1 MHEEPVILFVCEH
14 GAAKSVI
21 AAVHFNRLAE
31 EVGLQIKAL
40 ARGTKPDLEISEQTM
55 RGLSKDGLALTE
67 PAPQKLS
74 PDDIQTAQYLVS
86 FCELPAEYTQ
96 GAVVAEQWDG
106 IPAVSENYERARDAI
121 VERLHQLVSR
131 IRRSS

>member
-1 MHEEPVILFVCEH
+1 MHEAPVILFVCEH

-21 AAVHFNRLAE
+21 AAAHFNRMAG

-55 RGLSKDGLALTE
+55 RGLLKDGLALTE

-74 PDDIQTAQYLVS
+74 LEDTQTAQYLVS
-86 FCELPAEYTQ
+86 FCELPAEYTH
-96 GAVVAEQWDG
+96 GAIAAEQWDD
-106 IPAVSENYERARDAI
+106 IPAVSENYERARDGI
-121 VERLHQLVSR
+121 VERLHQLVNR

>member
-1 MHEEPVILFVCEH
+1 MPEVPAILFVCEH

-21 AAVHFNRLAE
+21 ATVHFNRLAE

-40 ARGTKPDLEISEQTM
+40 ARGINPDLEISEQTI
-55 RGLSKDGLALTE
+55 RGLTKDGLALTE
-67 PAPQKLS
+67 PAPQMLS
-74 PDDIQTAQYLVS
+74 PEDTQTAQYLVS

-96 GAVVAEQWDG
+96 GAIAEQWDG

>member
-14 GAAKSVI
+14 GAAKSII
-21 AAVHFNRLAE
+21 AAAHFNRLAE

-40 ARGTKPDLEISEQTM
+40 ARGTKPDLEISEQTI

-67 PAPQKLS
+67 SAPQKLS
-74 PDDIQTAQYLVS
+74 PEDTQTAQYLVS

-96 GAVVAEQWDG
+96 GAIVEQWDG

-121 VERLHQLVSR
+121 IERLHQLVTR